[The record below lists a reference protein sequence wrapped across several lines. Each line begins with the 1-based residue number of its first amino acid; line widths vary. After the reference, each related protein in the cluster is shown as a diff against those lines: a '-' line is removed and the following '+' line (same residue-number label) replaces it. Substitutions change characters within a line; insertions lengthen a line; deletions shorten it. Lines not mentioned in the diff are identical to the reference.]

1 MNIILI
7 VLTII
12 RDIVKINLNPLLYFP
27 IVQLYISF
35 SWSWVYTYIGMIMLH
50 SLLVKKYLNFIL
62 SIFIRIGIVI
72 ILNLREPLLVLS
84 IFQLIIYKDFIWI
97 IIYIEILF
105 LQFIIEQIVSYAT
118 SFSQMKLFE
127 KNFLSSNRDY
137 QLFDYKLDEKL
148 IDIKKEFDFLFAKYE
163 IAENLDMTTKDLNVL
178 KKPVRFYFAKS
189 ISNKVFHQCKA
200 YIYIHGYA
208 FIVLRT
214 NNVER
219 HPFEKF
225 LFFHE
230 IEHINFRGIISYLQ
244 MVTMQ
249 INHLISV
256 ALLILMSIF
265 YGFLID
271 SLLIIILSL
280 LFSYELFINLPIRR
294 EQVADSSA
302 LLRLN
307 QDERESIVI
316 HLKKLFQKN
325 ILKSKTFLKKNEYK
339 KRLNN
344 IYSIEKFINDTN
356 IDISKF
362 FAENQSQ
369 ENKGLKDVIL
379 QKKLHNIKNKNIS
392 DKLNLNINH
401 KLIIIPL
408 CSILIFGEMYK
419 HPFQG
424 NNIAITLFL
433 IIFIFIIRLAFY
445 TYQSK
450 KLSHNLFDKIEKN
463 VYTKQE

>member
-1 MNIILI
+1 
-7 VLTII
+7 
-12 RDIVKINLNPLLYFP
+12 
-27 IVQLYISF
+27 
-35 SWSWVYTYIGMIMLH
+35 
-50 SLLVKKYLNFIL
+50 
-62 SIFIRIGIVI
+62 
-72 ILNLREPLLVLS
+72 
-84 IFQLIIYKDFIWI
+84 
-97 IIYIEILF
+97 
-105 LQFIIEQIVSYAT
+105 
-118 SFSQMKLFE
+118 
-127 KNFLSSNRDY
+127 
-137 QLFDYKLDEKL
+137 
-148 IDIKKEFDFLFAKYE
+148 
-163 IAENLDMTTKDLNVL
+163 
-178 KKPVRFYFAKS
+178 
-189 ISNKVFHQCKA
+189 
-200 YIYIHGYA
+200 
-208 FIVLRT
+208 
-214 NNVER
+214 
-219 HPFEKF
+219 
-225 LFFHE
+225 
-230 IEHINFRGIISYLQ
+230 

-249 INHLISV
+249 VNHLISV

-325 ILKSKTFLKKNEYK
+325 VLKSKTFLKKNEYK

-369 ENKGLKDVIL
+369 ENKGLKDIIL

-424 NNIAITLFL
+424 NNIAIILFL